1 MISKWLGTL
10 GIIVT
15 TFLLCTQFSSQNTS
29 TVGKEKPSTN
39 VFGLITDA
47 DGQSYPVE
55 NITIAGRFKDIPL
68 YKEPTDASTNPEINK
83 TLVDLC
89 VVSEIRIPVPK
100 IVEYNKRKYVEII
113 IVSNNATT
121 QNNYIIEY
129 SKRLFCDYGLLEKEL
144 NFTALKNVVIQGCR
158 SQEERPRTTYQAP
171 AIAPLQVNQVKDQQA
186 LDATITK
193 TQSLIAD
200 LEKKAEKLSGNE
212 QDKTLKTQILQTI
225 ADLRASVQ
233 ETIKNW
239 FA

>member
-29 TVGKEKPSTN
+29 AVGKEKPSTN
-39 VFGLITDA
+39 VFGMVTDA

-68 YKEPTDASTNPEINK
+68 YKEPTDPTTNPEINK
-83 TLVDLC
+83 TLIDLC
-89 VVSEIRIPVPK
+89 VISEIRIPAPK
-100 IVEYNKRKYVEII
+100 IVEYSKRKYVEII
-113 IVSNNATT
+113 LISNNATS
-121 QNNYIIEY
+121 QNTYIIEY
-129 SKRLFCDYGLLEKEL
+129 SKRLFCDYGPLEKEL

-158 SQEERPRTTYQAP
+158 SQEERPRNYQAP
-171 AIAPLQVNQVKDQQA
+171 MPMPVAHAKDQQA

-193 TQSLIAD
+193 TQSLIAE

-212 QDKTLKTQILQTI
+212 QDTTLKTQILQTI
-225 ADLRASVQ
+225 TDLKASVQ